1 MFSQTVFENESCSY
15 IGRYAEKDTT
25 VHVRVTVIDIIN
37 ANNQFDMITE
47 LRSNGSKLSTYWKN
61 LSNCVQPTKFK
72 RGTSH
77 QIRFC

>member
-61 LSNCVQPTKFK
+61 LLNCVQPTQFK

-77 QIRFC
+77 